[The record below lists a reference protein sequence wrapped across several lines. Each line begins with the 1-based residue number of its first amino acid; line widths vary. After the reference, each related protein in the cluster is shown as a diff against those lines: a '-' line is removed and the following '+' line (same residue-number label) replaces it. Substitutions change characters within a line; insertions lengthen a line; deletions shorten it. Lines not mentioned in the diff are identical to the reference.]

1 MPTLPTL
8 GYIYKLS
15 NSWRRKMKKKY
26 FYLFSESQP
35 FPQSPLL
42 DVRQPMRGEGNS
54 KEAPLSPYLSAFVF
68 VAYLRTFGWKYG
80 FIDWQFAWCLI
91 DMSFKR
97 SSYSGTP
104 KIRKANTVWLIGCQE
119 SNKVKVAQG
128 KVGWNRGWWWPTN
141 VTTKETSIWLFRMQ
155 VSFLD
160 VAMFRLER
168 VEKRWTGMADV
179 AIFGCQPC
187 WAARDKEKL
196 SQLNLWTNTNKNTE
210 IIFIFCATVAFKGE
224 QL

>member
-8 GYIYKLS
+8 EDIYKLS
-15 NSWRRKMKKKY
+15 NSWRRKMKKKN
-26 FYLFSESQP
+26 LLP
-35 FPQSPLL
+35 FLGVPAIPTVSP
-42 DVRQPMRGEGNS
+42 
-54 KEAPLSPYLSAFVF
+54 
-68 VAYLRTFGWKYG
+68 
-80 FIDWQFAWCLI
+80 AWCAAANEGWGKL
-91 DMSFKR
+91 KR
-97 SSYSGTP
+97 GPTFPISISICFCRIFTHFWVKIWLYRLAIRLMLDWHVFQEKQLEWKS

-160 VAMFRLER
+160 VAMSRLER